1 MVIHK
6 LKSILER
13 RCLIL
18 DGAMGTTLSKF
29 KQRGESC
36 DMLNISMP
44 EQVQRVHLEYL
55 NSGSD
60 IICTNSF
67 MSRGSCLS
75 ENLNHLEIEQL
86 NKKSV
91 HIAKRAI
98 EEYYIK
104 SQEKSDKF
112 VAGVVGPSSD
122 KLPGEDISQDYAS
135 QIRGLI
141 EGGCDIILIET
152 VLSSR
157 SLFIA
162 LDEYKKLGVDTPVM
176 ISFCVDSN
184 AKLFGG
190 ESLVAVMD
198 LLYRS
203 KEYYNIFSVGI
214 NCGAG
219 IDYLKESI
227 IYLSSFTDLCVSFYP
242 NSSSEGDGLSIMDS
256 KLLLSKM
263 ESYLASGLINIVGGC
278 CGTDYRYIKD
288 LRDIVYRYNCRK
300 VLLNV

>member
-18 DGAMGTTLSKF
+18 DGAMGTSLSKF
-29 KQRGESC
+29 KQSGESC
-36 DMLNISMP
+36 DMLNISIP
-44 EQVQRVHLEYL
+44 EQVQRVHLEFL
-55 NSGSD
+55 ASGSD

-67 MSRGSCLS
+67 MSRGSCL
-75 ENLNHLEIEQL
+75 NMDPMEIEKL

-122 KLPGEDISQDYAS
+122 KLPGEVISQDYTS

-152 VLSSR
+152 VLSSK

-176 ISFCVDSN
+176 ISFCVDLN

-190 ESLVAVMD
+190 ESLVDVMD

-242 NSSSEGDGLSIMDS
+242 NSSFEGDGLSIMDS

-278 CGTDYRYIKD
+278 CGTDFWYIKD
-288 LRDIVYRYNCRK
+288 LRDIVYRYNCRR